1 MSYEPSA
8 RRQRANSQRD
18 IEGKKKL
25 FGALVSY
32 ETSESG
38 AGVEF
43 ICFRRIVI
51 TSPEPHLEF

>member
-1 MSYEPSA
+1 MSRVREGSA
-8 RRQRANSQRD
+8 QTASATLK
-18 IEGKKKL
+18 GKKL

-38 AGVEF
+38 AGVEY

-51 TSPEPHLEF
+51 TSPEPHREF